1 MSTTDALPNTADNE
15 TEEVEP
21 ASVRLLSTM
30 STLSRESAEKLVND
44 IRARRI
50 AAVERYKEQLR
61 QAAALEAEKQRIKA
75 NRLLVKIER
84 NLKKAL
90 DGLSAAEAQ
99 LGCLDIGDYTCRS
112 LKR

>member
-1 MSTTDALPNTADNE
+1 MSTTERSPNTVTNE
-15 TEEVEP
+15 TATEEP
-21 ASVRLLSTM
+21 ASEQLLSTI
-30 STLSRESAEKLVND
+30 STLSRESAEKLVTE

-50 AAVERYKEQLR
+50 AAVEKYKEQLR
-61 QAAALEAEKQRIKA
+61 QAAALETEKQRIKA

-90 DGLSAAEAQ
+90 DGLSTAEAQ